1 MFFGSRS
8 VEHEVSVITAQQAM
22 AAMPADRFTAVPV
35 YIAKSGAW
43 YTGDQL
49 LRLEE
54 YKNIERLIAA
64 ATRVTMRP
72 DPSSGGELMEVDAR
86 RGLLGGSARAVD
98 RFDVAMPLV
107 HGSNGE
113 DGTLQGLFELAAL
126 PYSGCDVAS
135 AAVSMDKRLSRTTL
149 RGAGIPVLD
158 DVMVSRAQWTDGVDT
173 VCAELARRPGFPMY
187 VKPRRLG
194 SSIGVARVETDAE
207 LRDAL
212 EVAFGYDTSILAEPA
227 QDASIEINCSVL
239 GWGDDLQVSVCEQ
252 PVSSGTL
259 SYADKYLSG
268 AKTKGGAK
276 APAGGMK
283 SSRRLIP
290 APISE
295 LVDQTHP
302 GNRDGIV
309 SRHRRR
315 GRDPS
320 RFPRRAGR
328 GLIRCQRA
336 QHPPGFTVVLPVG
349 SLGDGL
355 RHAADPPHRD
365 GDGASSRAAGNHVI
379 DRHVAPHRS
388 SGLNGHPSADGAS
401 TAGPAGEFPPAAL
414 EDRGSGDP
422 LLLLHGWGVSSELFA
437 PILDVLGTGRRLI
450 IPDLP
455 GFGATA
461 APDEPWSVHD
471 YAAWCVAL
479 LDRLGVETCDLIGHS
494 NGGRIGIA
502 LAANHPGRVRRM
514 VLAGSAGIRPRRT
527 WRGAIRVR
535 WYKVLRA
542 VERSPALPAA
552 LRRAAGRNA
561 DQRGSADYR
570 AVSGVMRGTLVRL
583 VNEDLR
589 GLLPNLHLPVL
600 LIWGDQDSE
609 APLDDGRLMERLIP
623 DAGLVVF
630 EGAGHFAYLEQPG
643 RFCRIVDVFL
653 RDEQVR
659 GTA

>member
-194 SSIGVARVETDAE
+194 SSIGVARVETYAE

-290 APISE
+290 APISDSLTRRIQETAMASFRAIGAAGVTRVDFLVAPEEDSFVVNE
-295 LVDQTHP
+295 LNTLP
-302 GNRDGIV
+302 GSLSFYLWEASGMGFDTLLTRLIEMAMA
-309 SRHRRR
+309 RHREQQ
-315 GRDPS
+315 
-320 RFPRRAGR
+320 A
-328 GLIRCQRA
+328 
-336 QHPPGFTVVLPVG
+336 TT
-349 SLGDGL
+349 
-355 RHAADPPHRD
+355 
-365 GDGASSRAAGNHVI
+365 SSI
-379 DRHVAPHRS
+379 D
-388 SGLNGHPSADGAS
+388 
-401 TAGPAGEFPPAAL
+401 TW
-414 EDRGSGDP
+414 
-422 LLLLHGWGVSSELFA
+422 LL
-437 PILDVLGTGRRLI
+437 TGR
-450 IPDLP
+450 P
-455 GFGATA
+455 G
-461 APDEPWSVHD
+461 
-471 YAAWCVAL
+471 
-479 LDRLGVETCDLIGHS
+479 
-494 NGGRIGIA
+494 
-502 LAANHPGRVRRM
+502 
-514 VLAGSAGIRPRRT
+514 
-527 WRGAIRVR
+527 
-535 WYKVLRA
+535 
-542 VERSPALPAA
+542 
-552 LRRAAGRNA
+552 
-561 DQRGSADYR
+561 
-570 AVSGVMRGTLVRL
+570 
-583 VNEDLR
+583 
-589 GLLPNLHLPVL
+589 
-600 LIWGDQDSE
+600 
-609 APLDDGRLMERLIP
+609 
-623 DAGLVVF
+623 
-630 EGAGHFAYLEQPG
+630 
-643 RFCRIVDVFL
+643 
-653 RDEQVR
+653 
-659 GTA
+659 

>member
-290 APISE
+290 APISDSLTRRIQETAMASFRAIGAAGVTRVDFLVAPEEDSFVVNE
-295 LVDQTHP
+295 LNTLP
-302 GNRDGIV
+302 GSLSFYLWEASGMGFDTLLTRLIEMAMA
-309 SRHRRR
+309 RHREQQ
-315 GRDPS
+315 
-320 RFPRRAGR
+320 A
-328 GLIRCQRA
+328 
-336 QHPPGFTVVLPVG
+336 TT
-349 SLGDGL
+349 
-355 RHAADPPHRD
+355 
-365 GDGASSRAAGNHVI
+365 SSI
-379 DRHVAPHRS
+379 D
-388 SGLNGHPSADGAS
+388 
-401 TAGPAGEFPPAAL
+401 TW
-414 EDRGSGDP
+414 
-422 LLLLHGWGVSSELFA
+422 LL
-437 PILDVLGTGRRLI
+437 TGR
-450 IPDLP
+450 P
-455 GFGATA
+455 G
-461 APDEPWSVHD
+461 
-471 YAAWCVAL
+471 
-479 LDRLGVETCDLIGHS
+479 
-494 NGGRIGIA
+494 
-502 LAANHPGRVRRM
+502 
-514 VLAGSAGIRPRRT
+514 
-527 WRGAIRVR
+527 
-535 WYKVLRA
+535 
-542 VERSPALPAA
+542 
-552 LRRAAGRNA
+552 
-561 DQRGSADYR
+561 
-570 AVSGVMRGTLVRL
+570 
-583 VNEDLR
+583 
-589 GLLPNLHLPVL
+589 
-600 LIWGDQDSE
+600 
-609 APLDDGRLMERLIP
+609 
-623 DAGLVVF
+623 
-630 EGAGHFAYLEQPG
+630 
-643 RFCRIVDVFL
+643 
-653 RDEQVR
+653 
-659 GTA
+659 